1 MMIKHGRHVL
11 IAIGLLLAGFAQA
24 AEPVR
29 IEQAWARATVPGQE
43 VGAAYMQLT
52 SAADLELVKAESPA
66 AGTLEIHMMRM
77 QDGVMEMRMLET
89 LHLPAGKTVKLEP
102 GGFHLML
109 IDLKEPLKDGGK
121 VGVTLHFKNARGETS
136 TQQVDIPVRKKRPD

>member
-1 MMIKHGRHVL
+1 MMKFFHSIALALLVL
-11 IAIGLLLAGFAQA
+11 TALPAQSSGDQ
-24 AEPVR
+24 VR
-29 IEQAWARATVPGQE
+29 IEGAWARATVPGQE
-43 VGAAYMQLT
+43 VGAAYMRLT
-52 SAADLELVKAESPA
+52 SQGDLTLIKVESPA
-66 AGTLEIHMMRM
+66 ADFVEIHKMSMNN
-77 QDGVMEMRMLET
+77 GTMEMRMLEE
-89 LHLPAGKTVKLEP
+89 LKLPAGQTVKLEP